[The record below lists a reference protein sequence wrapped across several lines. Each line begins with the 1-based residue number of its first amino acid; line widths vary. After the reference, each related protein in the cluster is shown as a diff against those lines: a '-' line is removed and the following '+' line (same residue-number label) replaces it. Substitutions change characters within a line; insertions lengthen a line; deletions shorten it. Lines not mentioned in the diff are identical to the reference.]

1 MSLPDTIFIFIVALI
16 IFGPKKLPEMAKQ
29 LGKLMGEF
37 RRASNEFKFQI
48 EEELRQAERPD
59 PTKNLDAGPVIQPP
73 AAQLPETARPS
84 TAGTAEETGQDNLL
98 PTVGDAAKEHPPV
111 GDAPIATAPLGTE
124 TDRGTETTPLPREVG
139 TTRG

>member
-48 EEELRQAERPD
+48 EEELRQAEMTGH
-59 PTKNLDAGPVIQPP
+59 TKDLDAGPVIQPP
-73 AAQLPETARPS
+73 ATQLPETAQPS
-84 TAGTAEETGQDNLL
+84 AAGTAEETGPDNLL
-98 PTVGDAAKEHPPV
+98 PTEGGATEGHPPA
-111 GDAPIATAPLGTE
+111 GDAPVATAPLGT
-124 TDRGTETTPLPREVG
+124 DTETTPLPREVE